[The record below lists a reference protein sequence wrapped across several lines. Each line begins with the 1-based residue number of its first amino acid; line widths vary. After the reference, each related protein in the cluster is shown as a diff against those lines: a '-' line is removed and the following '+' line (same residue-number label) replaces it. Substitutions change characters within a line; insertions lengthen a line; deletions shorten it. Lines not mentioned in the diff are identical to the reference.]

1 MDHGPQSDSA
11 NSPPTFAAWRRDTH
25 FQSGVSKILSSYCV
39 NLLKRECFH
48 KKKKKRK
55 KKRNAQLKDRDEG

>member
-1 MDHGPQSDSA
+1 MDHGPQSDRA
-11 NSPPTFAAWRRDTH
+11 HSPPTFAAWRRDTH

-39 NLLKRECFH
+39 NLLRRECFQ
-48 KKKKKRK
+48 KKK